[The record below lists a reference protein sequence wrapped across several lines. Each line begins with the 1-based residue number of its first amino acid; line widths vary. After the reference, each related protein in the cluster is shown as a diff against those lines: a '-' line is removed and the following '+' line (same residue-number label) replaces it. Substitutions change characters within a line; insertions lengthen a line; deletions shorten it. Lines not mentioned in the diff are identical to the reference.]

1 MTLKRL
7 IPGLCL
13 ALALGGCIQDEALN
27 VEAAIDGCTG
37 SDVQLAIINKQGAQK
52 SIDIYISRSADLS
65 RQKLEFTLSQGSTIQ
80 ANETLPGDTENTY
93 DFSTQNPRYF
103 TVTSEDGSNTP
114 VYTISMIPAELPT
127 TFHFEDLMEGSSDYP
142 ILYEYTP
149 GAGGSVTKVLQ
160 WASGNPGFKLTGMAA
175 DPLDYPT
182 IQVSEGRSGK
192 AVKLETKDTGS
203 FGQMVKM
210 RIAAGNLFVGSFDI
224 NNAIQDPLGSTRF
237 GYPFT
242 QKPVRITG
250 YYKYKSGGLST
261 DADGNP
267 TEETDRGDI
276 YALFYKAP
284 SNNYTVA
291 GDVISLDGDIN
302 PEIIL
307 LARIPEMKEAG
318 EWTYFDLPFELQPGH
333 TEADINAQDLAEGKY
348 KLAVVFSSSIKGAY
362 FIGAVGSTLWIDEVN
377 IECE

>member
-1 MTLKRL
+1 MKMKRL

-37 SDVQLAIINKQGAQK
+37 SDVQLAIINKQGTKK
-52 SIDIYISRSADLS
+52 SIDIYISKSADLS
-65 RQKLEFTLSQGSTIQ
+65 SQNLTFTLSEGSAIH
-80 ANETLPGDTENTY
+80 ANETLPGDTESTY

-103 TVTSEDGSNTP
+103 TVTSEDGSNAP
-114 VYTISMIPAELPT
+114 VYTITMIPAELPT
-127 TFHFEDLMEGSSDYP
+127 SYHFESLMEGNSDYP
-142 ILYEYTP
+142 ILYEYAP
-149 GAGGSVTKVLQ
+149 GAGGNVTRVLQ
-160 WASGNPGFKLTGMAA
+160 WASGNPGFKLTGMAGS
-175 DPLDYPT
+175 PMEYPT

-210 RIAAGNLFVGSFDI
+210 RIAAGNLFIGSFDI
-224 NNAIQDPLGSTRF
+224 NNAIQDPLGSTLF

-261 DADGNP
+261 DADGNL
-267 TEETDRGDI
+267 TDETDRGDI

-284 SNNYTVA
+284 DNSHTLD
-291 GDVISLDGDIN
+291 GDVISLDGSID
-302 PEIIL
+302 PEVIL
-307 LARIPEMKEAG
+307 FARIPEMEEAE
-318 EWTYFDLPFELQPGH
+318 EWTYFDIPFEIQDGH
-333 TEADINAQDLAEGKY
+333 SAADINAQDLADGKY
-348 KLAVVFSSSIKGAY
+348 KLGVVFSSSIKGAY

>member
-1 MTLKRL
+1 MTMKRL

-13 ALALGGCIQDEALN
+13 ALALSGCIQDEALN

-37 SDVQLAIINKQGAQK
+37 SDVQLAIISKQGTQK
-52 SIDIYISRSADLS
+52 SIDIYVSRSADLS
-65 RQKLEFTLSQGSTIQ
+65 SQSLTFTLSEGSTIR
-80 ANETLPGDTENTY
+80 ANETLPGDTETTY

-127 TFHFEDLMEGSSDYP
+127 TFHFEDLMNNGSDYP
-142 ILYEYTP
+142 ILYEYIP
-149 GAGGSVTKVLQ
+149 GAGSDVTKVLQ
-160 WASGNPGFKLTGMAA
+160 WASGNPGFKLTGMAS

-182 IQVSEGRSGK
+182 IQIAEGRSGK

-203 FGQMVKM
+203 FGQMVNM
-210 RIAAGNLFVGSFDI
+210 RIAAGNLFIGSFDI

-276 YALFYKAP
+276 YALFYKATD
-284 SNNYTVA
+284 NRYTLD
-291 GDVISLDGDIN
+291 GDVIALDGTID
-302 PEIIL
+302 PEVIL
-307 LARIPEMKEAG
+307 MARIPQMEETDD
-318 EWTYFDLPFELQPGH
+318 WTYFDLPFEWQTGY
-333 TEADINAQDLAEGKY
+333 TEADIDAQDLADGKY
-348 KLAVVFSSSIKGAY
+348 KLGVVFSSSIKGAY
-362 FIGAVGSTLWIDEVN
+362 FIGAVGSTLCIDEVN